1 MRNAES
7 EMIEGVT
14 RRWGDLFENGKQEAE
29 CRRQMAESDDG
40 EIGRNGE
47 GENLKLRNSDCGI
60 QRVRRGDKGIR
71 GSGYQDIG
79 KNKEI
84 IKGETLT

>member
-1 MRNAES
+1 LRNS
-7 EMIEGVT
+7 EKTDGEK

-71 GSGYQDIG
+71 ISGHRE
-79 KNKEI
+79 K
-84 IKGETLT
+84 

>member
-1 MRNAES
+1 
-7 EMIEGVT
+7 
-14 RRWGDLFENGKQEAE
+14 
-29 CRRQMAESDDG
+29 MAESDDG

-71 GSGYQDIG
+71 ISGHQEKSRGYKRRNLDIMFW
-79 KNKEI
+79 NF
-84 IKGETLT
+84 

>member
-1 MRNAES
+1 
-7 EMIEGVT
+7 MIEGVT
-14 RRWGDLFENGKQEAE
+14 RRWGDFFKNGSQEAE

-40 EIGRNGE
+40 E
-47 GENLKLRNSDCGI
+47 NLKLRNSNCGI

-84 IKGETLT
+84 IRGETLI